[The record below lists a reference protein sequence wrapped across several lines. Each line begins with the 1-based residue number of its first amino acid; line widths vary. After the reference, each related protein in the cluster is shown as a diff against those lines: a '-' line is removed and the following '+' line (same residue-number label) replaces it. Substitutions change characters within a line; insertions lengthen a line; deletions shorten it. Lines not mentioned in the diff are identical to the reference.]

1 MAICE
6 IEAGRAAD
14 LTGNI
19 IHSVQCSRGCPYY
32 GLKVYTFLHQ
42 DIEHAFSVEPAKG
55 PTLEDNAA
63 FGKLI
68 GSLTVREKFDSSEYV
83 FCLCLQILD
92 FPGLRRVPCVVTGKL
107 FGSDLTKDPAGIS
120 DSYYIIR
127 NILIHKAACSD
138 DNIAPDRHAG
148 HDLNACTEPDIIT
161 DFDRPG
167 VFESGIAS
175 REINRMACSVE
186 TAVRCDKYIISECY
200 PCSVQYRNIKVG
212 EEIVADFN
220 VISIVAVERRA
231 DGYILAG
238 FAEYLSDTCVPSRIT
253 RCHGIV
259 LKTGV
264 LCPDEFFQQS
274 LIVICIIYEACISFF
289 FFCHETISLN

>member
-1 MAICE
+1 M
-6 IEAGRAAD
+6 
-14 LTGNI
+14 
-19 IHSVQCSRGCPYY
+19 
-32 GLKVYTFLHQ
+32 
-42 DIEHAFSVEPAKG
+42 
-55 PTLEDNAA
+55 
-63 FGKLI
+63 
-68 GSLTVREKFDSSEYV
+68 REKFDSSEYV
-83 FCLCLQILD
+83 FCLCLQIPD
-92 FPGLRRVPCVVTGKL
+92 FPGLRRVPRIVTGEL
-107 FGSDLTKDPAGIS
+107 FGSDLTEDPAGIP
-120 DSYYIIR
+120 DGYNIIR
-127 NILIHKAACSD
+127 NILIHKASCSD
-138 DNIAPDRHAG
+138 DNIATNRHAG
-148 HDLNACTEPDIIT
+148 HDLNAGAEPDIIS

-167 VFESGIAS
+167 VFESGIAP

-186 TAVRCDKYIISECY
+186 TAVRCDKYIISECN
-200 PCSVQYRNIKVG
+200 PCSVEDRNIKVG